1 MSQTNTVR
9 ILLVEDDPGH
19 ARLIERNL
27 RRAEVTNDVLVMS
40 DGHEAL
46 DYLFTVYSS
55 AQGYSMQPF
64 IILLDLSLPGLD
76 GYEVL
81 TQIKTDPRTQHVMV
95 VVFTTTD
102 DPGEI
107 ARCYTLG
114 CNAYVTKPID
124 YEHFSDTIRKLG
136 WFLSLVRIPN
146 PQWPAQA

>member
-1 MSQTNTVR
+1 MPHNNPVR

-27 RRAEVTNDVLVMS
+27 RRANVTSDVLVLS
-40 DGHEAL
+40 DGLEAL
-46 DYLFTVYSS
+46 DYLFNLPRYPY
-55 AQGYSMQPF
+55 AAALQPF

-81 TQIKTDPRTQHVMV
+81 SRIKTDPRTQHVIV

-102 DPGEI
+102 DPGDI

-124 YEHFSDTIRKLG
+124 SKLFSDTIRTLG
-136 WFLSLVRIPN
+136 LFLSIVRIPN
-146 PQWPAQA
+146 QQWPSV

>member
-1 MSQTNTVR
+1 MSSTNAVR

-27 RRAEVTNDVLVMS
+27 RRAQVTNDVLVMS
-40 DGHEAL
+40 DGHEVL
-46 DYLFTVYSS
+46 NYLFHAHGPAEAYAVH
-55 AQGYSMQPF
+55 PF
-64 IILLDLSLPGLD
+64 VILLDLSLPGLD

-81 TQIKTDPRTQHVMV
+81 TRIKTDPRTQHVMV

-114 CNAYVTKPID
+114 CNAYVTKPVD
-124 YEHFSDTIRKLG
+124 YELFIDTIRKLG
-136 WFLSLVRIPN
+136 LFLSIVRIPN
-146 PQWPAQA
+146 